1 MAKNDF
7 DIDFDFEE
15 EDNFDPKAFLG
26 EEGYDKDIDLNAFSD
41 EDLGLRPQDGN
52 FELDEDDL
60 DVDDFLNLSEQE
72 EEEEDLEDTDESEED
87 PEPEE
92 SASPADEGEED
103 AFPEDDSPQYDP
115 EEAEA
120 EETDMREEEME
131 YTQDEQEMTY
141 EEGYEEEY
149 APSGEEDYDDDDY
162 EEEEAPRKRKP
173 MPKITLPKLRM
184 PRFLTKFYDIYFAPA
199 LHKELQDEQADPAK
213 PRRRKKSRQQLF
225 KEYYLPPILV
235 CLCLILVLSFVI
247 GSLSNTI
254 ALKQIEDETKKNQ
267 LDASISQAEQ
277 EEQQINRI
285 VSQAESLATGYDYQ
299 GAIDLLKSIN
309 GGDLT
314 AYPEIGAKVASYTST
329 MNQLVEHKEPSL
341 IPNLS
346 FHVLVVD
353 MAKALQN
360 KDLGGSYN
368 KNFVT
373 IDEFSKILNELYNNG
388 YVLVDF
394 DSFVGSSTTLEG
406 TEKFEVVPIKLPDGK
421 KPVMI
426 TETMVNYFE
435 YMVDGN
441 DDHVADAQGDGFA
454 NKLVL
459 DSSGNIKA
467 EYIDS
472 QGQTNV
478 GNYDLIPILEDF
490 IAQHPDF
497 CYQGARATIAFTG
510 SEGVFGYRCNT
521 SYIGTMGQDFY
532 DTQVAGAQ
540 QIANALRE
548 KGYTLACYTYSND
561 TYAKYSVAQI
571 SANLTSWTTE
581 VTNVIGAVDTF
592 VFARLS
598 NITDFN
604 SQAFNVMYQSGFRYF
619 IGHGSTPS
627 AQVNT
632 TYVRQNRLMVTG
644 ENMAHYPSQFTDL
657 NLFNPNSVLDLTVRG
672 NIPKSS

>member
-15 EDNFDPKAFLG
+15 EDNFDPKAFLDD
-26 EEGYDKDIDLNAFSD
+26 EGYDKDIDLNSFSD
-41 EDLGLRPQDGN
+41 EELGLRPQDGN
-52 FELDEDDL
+52 FDLDEDL
-60 DVDDFLNLSEQE
+60 DTEDFLNLSEQE
-72 EEEEDLEDTDESEED
+72 DEEEDWDDEEETEEADEAQPEDLPAPAVESEE
-87 PEPEE
+87 EFSPEE
-92 SASPADEGEED
+92 DYAEAE
-103 AFPEDDSPQYDP
+103 YDP
-115 EEAEA
+115 EEAET
-120 EETDMREEEME
+120 EETDMNEEEMD
-131 YTQDEQEMTY
+131 YAQEAQEESY

-149 APSGEEDYDDDDY
+149 APEGEEEY

-173 MPKITLPKLRM
+173 MPKITLPKLHM
-184 PRFLTKFYDIYFAPA
+184 PKFLTKFYDVYFAPV
-199 LHKELQDEQADPAK
+199 LHKELQDDQADPSK
-213 PRRRKKSRQQLF
+213 PRRRRKTKRQLF
-225 KEYYLPPILV
+225 KEYYLPPILA

-254 ALKQIEDETKKNQ
+254 ALKQIEEETRKNQ
-267 LDASISQAEQ
+267 LDASISQAEL

-285 VSQAESLATGYDYQ
+285 VAEAESLATGYDYQ

-314 AYPEIGAKVASYTST
+314 SYPDIGSKVSEYTST

-346 FHVLVVD
+346 FHVLVTD

-360 KDLGGSYN
+360 KELGGSYN

-441 DDHVADAQGDGFA
+441 GDHIADSQGDGFA

-459 DSSGNIKA
+459 DASGNIKA

-510 SEGVFGYRCNT
+510 SQGVFGYRCNT
-521 SYIGTMGQDFY
+521 SYIGTMSQDYY
-532 DTQVAGAQ
+532 DEQVAGAQ

-657 NLFNPNSVLDLTVRG
+657 NLFNPNSVLDLTTRG

>member
-26 EEGYDKDIDLNAFSD
+26 EEGYDKDIDLNSFSD
-41 EDLGLRPQDGN
+41 EELGLRPQDGN
-52 FELDEDDL
+52 FDLDEDL
-60 DVDDFLNLSEQE
+60 DTEDFLNLSEEEE
-72 EEEEDLEDTDESEED
+72 EEEEDWEDEEETVEPESDPADPAPEEGEDEFPEEYEEYSEE
-87 PEPEE
+87 EE
-92 SASPADEGEED
+92 
-103 AFPEDDSPQYDP
+103 YDP
-115 EEAEA
+115 EETDT
-120 EETDMREEEME
+120 EETDM
-131 YTQDEQEMTY
+131 QDELEYEQEPL
-141 EEGYEEEY
+141 EEGYEEYDPE
-149 APSGEEDYDDDDY
+149 GEEEY
-162 EEEEAPRKRKP
+162 EEEEAPRKRKS
-173 MPKITLPKLRM
+173 MPKITLPKLHM
-184 PRFLTKFYDIYFAPA
+184 PRFLSKFFDVYFAPV
-199 LHKELQDEQADPAK
+199 LHKELQDNQADPSK
-213 PRRRKKSRQQLF
+213 PRRRRKSKRQLF
-225 KEYYLPPILV
+225 KEYYLPPIIA

-277 EEQQINRI
+277 EAQQINQL
-285 VSQAESLATGYDYQ
+285 VAQAEKLATGYDYQ

-314 AYPEIGAKVASYTST
+314 AYPEIGAKVSDYTTT

-373 IDEFSKILNELYNNG
+373 CDEFSKILNELYNNG

-406 TEKFEVVPIKLPDGK
+406 TEKFEVVPIKLPEGK

-435 YMVDGN
+435 YMVDG
-441 DDHVADAQGDGFA
+441 DGDHIADSQGDGFA

-490 IAQHPDF
+490 ITQHPDF

-510 SEGVFGYRCNT
+510 SQGVFGYRCNT
-521 SYIGTMGQDFY
+521 SYIGTMGQDYY
-532 DTQVAGAQ
+532 DQQVVGAQ

-619 IGHGSTPS
+619 IGHGSSPS

-657 NLFNPNSVLDLTVRG
+657 SLFNPNSVLDLTTRG

>member
-15 EDNFDPKAFLG
+15 EDNFDPTAFLG
-26 EEGYDKDIDLNAFSD
+26 EEGYDRDIDLNSFSD
-41 EDLGLRPQDGN
+41 EELGLRPQDGN
-52 FELDEDDL
+52 FDLDEDL
-60 DVDDFLNLSEQE
+60 DTEDFLNLSEAE
-72 EEEEDLEDTDESEED
+72 DEEEEDWDDEEAVE
-87 PEPEE
+87 PEPD
-92 SASPADEGEED
+92 PADPAPEEGEEE
-103 AFPEDDSPQYDP
+103 FPEEYEEYSEEEEFVP
-115 EEAEA
+115 EETDT
-120 EETDMREEEME
+120 EETDM
-131 YTQDEQEMTY
+131 QDELEYEQEPQ

-149 APSGEEDYDDDDY
+149 DPEGEEEY

-184 PRFLTKFYDIYFAPA
+184 PRFLSKFFDVYFAPV
-199 LHKELQDEQADPAK
+199 LNKELQDAQVDPSK
-213 PRRRKKSRQQLF
+213 PRRRRKSKRQLF
-225 KEYYLPPILV
+225 KEYYLPPIIA

-277 EEQQINRI
+277 EAQQISQL
-285 VSQAESLATGYDYQ
+285 VSQAEKLATGYDYQ
-299 GAIDLLKSIN
+299 GAIDLLNSIN

-314 AYPEIGAKVASYTST
+314 AYPDIGMKVSEYNTT

-346 FHVLVVD
+346 FHVLIAD
-353 MAKALQN
+353 PTRAF
-360 KDLGGSYN
+360 KDEELGGSYN

-373 IDEFSKILNELYNNG
+373 IDEFSKILNELYNNN

-406 TEKFEVVPIKLPDGK
+406 TEKFEVVPIKLPEGK

-435 YMVDGN
+435 YMVDG
-441 DDHVADAQGDGFA
+441 DGDGLADSKGDGFA
-454 NKLVL
+454 NKLVV
-459 DSSGNIKA
+459 DASGSIKA

-490 IAQHPDF
+490 ISQHPDF

-510 SEGVFGYRCNT
+510 SQGVFGYRCNT
-521 SYIGTMGQDFY
+521 TYISSKGQDYY

-540 QIANALRE
+540 QVANALRE

-627 AQVNT
+627 AEVNT

-644 ENMAHYPSQFTDL
+644 ENMVHYPSQFTDL
-657 NLFNPNSVLDLTVRG
+657 SLFNPNSVLDLTNRG
-672 NIPKSS
+672 NVPKSS

>member
-26 EEGYDKDIDLNAFSD
+26 EEGYDKDIDLNSFSD
-41 EDLGLRPQDGN
+41 EELGLRPQDGN
-52 FELDEDDL
+52 FDLDEDL
-60 DVDDFLNLSEQE
+60 DTEDFLNLSEAEE
-72 EEEEDLEDTDESEED
+72 EEEEDWEDEEAVE
-87 PEPEE
+87 PEPD
-92 SASPADEGEED
+92 PADPAPEEGEEE
-103 AFPEDDSPQYDP
+103 FPEEYEEYSEEEEFVP
-115 EEAEA
+115 EETDT
-120 EETDMREEEME
+120 EETDM
-131 YTQDEQEMTY
+131 QDELEYEQEPQ

-149 APSGEEDYDDDDY
+149 DPEGEEEY
-162 EEEEAPRKRKP
+162 EEEKPTRKRKP
-173 MPKITLPKLRM
+173 MPKVTLPKLQM
-184 PRFLTKFYDIYFAPA
+184 PKFLTKFFDVYFAPV
-199 LHKELQDEQADPAK
+199 LHKELQDNQADPSK
-213 PRRRKKSRQQLF
+213 PRRRRKSKRQLF
-225 KEYYLPPILV
+225 KEYYLPPIIA

-277 EEQQINRI
+277 EAQQISQL
-285 VSQAESLATGYDYQ
+285 VSQAEKLATGYDYQ
-299 GAIDLLKSIN
+299 GAIDLLNSIN

-314 AYPEIGAKVASYTST
+314 AYPDIGMKVSEYNTT

-346 FHVLVVD
+346 FHVLIAD
-353 MAKALQN
+353 PTRAF
-360 KDLGGSYN
+360 KDEELGGSYN

-373 IDEFSKILNELYNNG
+373 IDEFSKILNELYNNN

-406 TEKFEVVPIKLPDGK
+406 TEKFEVVPIKLPEGK

-435 YMVDGN
+435 YMVDG
-441 DDHVADAQGDGFA
+441 DGDGLADSKGDGFA
-454 NKLVL
+454 NKLVV
-459 DSSGNIKA
+459 DASGSIKA

-490 IAQHPDF
+490 ISQHPDF

-510 SEGVFGYRCNT
+510 SQGVFGYRCNT
-521 SYIGTMGQDFY
+521 TYISSKGQDYY

-540 QIANALRE
+540 QVANALRE

-627 AQVNT
+627 AEVNT

-644 ENMAHYPSQFTDL
+644 ENMVHYPSQFTDL
-657 NLFNPNSVLDLTVRG
+657 SLFNPNSVLDLTNRG
-672 NIPKSS
+672 NVPKSS

>member
-26 EEGYDKDIDLNAFSD
+26 EEGYDKDIDLNSFSD
-41 EDLGLRPQDGN
+41 EELGLRPQDGN
-52 FELDEDDL
+52 FDLDEDL
-60 DVDDFLNLSEQE
+60 DTEDFLNLSEEEDDEEDWEDEEEDEAPEPDSADPTPDEEEDEFPEEYPE
-72 EEEEDLEDTDESEED
+72 EEEYL
-87 PEPEE
+87 PEE
-92 SASPADEGEED
+92 TDT
-103 AFPEDDSPQYDP
+103 
-115 EEAEA
+115 
-120 EETDMREEEME
+120 EETDMREEEMD
-131 YTQDEQEMTY
+131 YAQDEQEETY

-149 APSGEEDYDDDDY
+149 DPSEDEDY
-162 EEEEAPRKRKP
+162 EEEAPRKRKP
-173 MPKITLPKLRM
+173 MPKITLPKLHM
-184 PRFLTKFYDIYFAPA
+184 PRFLSKFFDVYFAPV
-199 LHKELQDEQADPAK
+199 LHKELQDNQADPAK
-213 PRRRKKSRQQLF
+213 PRRRRKSKRQLF
-225 KEYYLPPILV
+225 KEYYLPPIIA

-285 VSQAESLATGYDYQ
+285 LTQAEKLATGYDYQ
-299 GAIDLLKSIN
+299 GAIDLLNSIN

-314 AYPEIGAKVASYTST
+314 SYPDIGMKVSEYNTT

-373 IDEFSKILNELYNNG
+373 CDEFSKILNELYNNG

-406 TEKFEVVPIKLPDGK
+406 TEKFEVVPIKLPEGK

-435 YMVDGN
+435 YMVDG
-441 DDHVADAQGDGFA
+441 DGDGLADSKGDGFA
-454 NKLVL
+454 NKLVV
-459 DSSGNIKA
+459 DASGNIKA

-490 IAQHPDF
+490 ISQHPDF

-510 SEGVFGYRCNT
+510 SQGVFGYRCNT
-521 SYIGTMGQDFY
+521 TYISSKGQDYY

-540 QIANALRE
+540 QVANALRE

-627 AQVNT
+627 AEVNT

-644 ENMAHYPSQFTDL
+644 ENMVHYPSQFTDL
-657 NLFNPNSVLDLTVRG
+657 GLFNPNSVLDLTTRG
-672 NIPKSS
+672 NVPKSS